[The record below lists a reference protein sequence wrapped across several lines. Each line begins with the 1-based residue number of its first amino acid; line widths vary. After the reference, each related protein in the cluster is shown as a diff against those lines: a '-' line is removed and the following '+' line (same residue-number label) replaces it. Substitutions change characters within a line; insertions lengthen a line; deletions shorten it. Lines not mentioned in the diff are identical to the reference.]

1 MSNRTNVIALA
12 LTTAQTCLPAP
23 GAGHT
28 LCTGQTACELG
39 TYAAPVDRITHLT
52 LCSTC
57 GTSLASIRAEA
68 KEALGAFI
76 AVAPADTNFAIAL
89 TCPGIA
95 LVTACTVRIAL
106 AIVTAHALREIPVS
120 RLALVAAATCH
131 IQQAGALAGAL
142 VACVR

>member
-1 MSNRTNVIALA
+1 MTNRTYVIALA
-12 LTTAQTCLPAP
+12 LTTAQTRLPAP

-28 LCTGQTACELG
+28 LCTGQSACELG
-39 TYAAPVDRITHLT
+39 AYATPVDRITHLT
-52 LCSTC
+52 LSRTC
-57 GTSLASIRAEA
+57 GTSLTSVCAEA
-68 KEALGAFI
+68 KESLGAFI

-95 LVTACTVRIAL
+95 LVTACSVRVAL

-131 IQQAGALAGAL
+131 IQQAGALAGAF
-142 VACVR
+142 VACGR